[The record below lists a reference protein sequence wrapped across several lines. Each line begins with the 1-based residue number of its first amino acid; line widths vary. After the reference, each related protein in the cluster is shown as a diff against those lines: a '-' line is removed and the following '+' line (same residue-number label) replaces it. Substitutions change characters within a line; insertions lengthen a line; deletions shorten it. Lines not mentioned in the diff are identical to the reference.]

1 MFVTHITFKTE
12 SVFCV
17 LSFPS
22 FKIDCLVQS
31 LKIACVQRERQ
42 KTNNDISRNH
52 WLNVQKIATLL
63 EKKTLAEAQQPQG
76 YARSRLI
83 LPQNPDL
90 APTSTEAVSK
100 KSLGDPLAHIVN
112 LSANRVQQTHHWKP

>member
-1 MFVTHITFKTE
+1 M
-12 SVFCV
+12 
-17 LSFPS
+17 
-22 FKIDCLVQS
+22 QG
-31 LKIACVQRERQ
+31 ERQ

-90 APTSTEAVSK
+90 APTSTKAVSK
-100 KSLGDPLAHIVN
+100 ESLGDPLAHI
-112 LSANRVQQTHHWKP
+112 A